1 MDDIDMFLQNIRK
14 NRGRLENTPNMIGGA
29 SAEKAWNGIKL
40 RLKKTA
46 STSQD
51 NNGGAVGAVDA
62 EEISPLRSKFV
73 LDNDFYD
80 FDKDRVEG
88 SFKENEVWAAYGGV
102 DGMPRLYALVHS
114 VVSQE
119 PFNLSIS
126 WLDIT
131 NDEEPATMK
140 WVDSGFSKT
149 SGRFSI
155 GERMIN
161 TKALKLFS
169 HRLKCTKDAE
179 GFIHIYPTKGD
190 VWALYTNWSPSWG
203 DEDDWDDDEEEWNE
217 FEVVEVVEDFDT
229 EVGVMVLPLVKV
241 PGFKAVFRRDSDQL
255 AFSVKD
261 LLKFSHQV
269 VYHRLTGQE
278 GENVPEDCLEL
289 DPAALSRELCGD
301 LSEDEL
307 LTEDEMS
314 E

>member
-1 MDDIDMFLQNIRK
+1 MDAGDDIDRFLQNIRK
-14 NRGRLENTPNMIGGA
+14 NRGRRDRLENTPNIIGGA
-29 SAEKAWNGIKL
+29 SAEKAWNGIKQ
-40 RLKKTA
+40 RLKKIS

-51 NNGGAVGAVDA
+51 NNGGA

-73 LDNDFYD
+73 IDNDFYD
-80 FDKDRVEG
+80 FDKDRVEA
-88 SFKENEVWAAYGGV
+88 SFKENEVWAAYGGI
-102 DGMPRLYALVHS
+102 DGKPRLYALVHS

-119 PFNLSIS
+119 PFNLCIS

-131 NDEEPATMK
+131 KDEEPATMN

-155 GERMIN
+155 GERIN
-161 TKALKLFS
+161 TTALKLFS

-203 DEDDWDDDEEEWNE
+203 DEDDWDDEEDRNE
-217 FEVVEVVEDFDT
+217 YDIVEVVEDFDR
-229 EVGVMVLPLVKV
+229 ELGVMVLPLVKV
-241 PGFKAVFRRDSDQL
+241 PGFISVFRRDSDQL
-255 AFSVKD
+255 AFSVKEM
-261 LLKFSHQV
+261 LKFSHQV

-289 DPAALSRELCGD
+289 DPAALPPELWGD